1 MALNRELPNFLRNV
15 SPWELRFSR
24 KYRVELVHRMNEVL
38 LERGI
43 SQKELAKRAGWKEPF
58 VSRLLGGDQNLTL
71 KTISRFEEAAD
82 ADVLVIPLP
91 AEATEESAASGARDP
106 STVRSKRHGSELG
119 VRISRTI

>member
-1 MALNRELPNFLRNV
+1 MTVNKELPSFLEDV

-38 LERGI
+38 QERGL
-43 SQKELAKRAGWKEPF
+43 SQKELAHRAGWKEPF

-71 KTISRFEEAAD
+71 KTVARFEEAAD

-91 AEATEESAASGARDP
+91 ADD
-106 STVRSKRHGSELG
+106 SKGEP
-119 VRISRTI
+119 